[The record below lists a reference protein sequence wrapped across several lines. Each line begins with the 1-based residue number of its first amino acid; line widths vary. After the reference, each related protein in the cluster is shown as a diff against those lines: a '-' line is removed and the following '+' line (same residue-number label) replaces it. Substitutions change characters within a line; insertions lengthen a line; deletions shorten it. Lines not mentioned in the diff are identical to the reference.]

1 MENTN
6 KMKNLTNDL
15 KAFEQMMKE
24 QRKGNHYPEIEFEID
39 TEKDSQADI
48 LLQASGML
56 MECSVIVAK
65 VAFLVGL
72 MEAEVDED
80 DEDDEDEC
88 DNCDNCPY
96 SGDCGSTYGTMVL
109 VARPDGDNT
118 IMTMDELAEEI
129 GNIFAGQPGTYDMHP
144 IPDTEDLYYT
154 IAEKKPLKRGN
165 KTYYKAPAVIFGID
179 EEAGEVVSPN
189 ARQLYAAARYFEEH
203 SVKLKT
209 REGEVFVFC
218 FD

>member
-6 KMKNLTNDL
+6 KMKNLTDDM
-15 KAFEQMMKE
+15 KAFEKMMKE
-24 QRKGNHYPEIEFEID
+24 QRKENRYPEIEFEID
-39 TEKDSQADI
+39 TEEESPADI

-56 MECSVIVAK
+56 MDCSVMVAK
-65 VAFLVGL
+65 AAFLVGL
-72 MEAEVDED
+72 MEAETED
-80 DEDDEDEC
+80 DE
-88 DNCDNCPY
+88 CDNCPY

-129 GNIFAGQPGTYDMHP
+129 GDIFAGQTGTYDMHP